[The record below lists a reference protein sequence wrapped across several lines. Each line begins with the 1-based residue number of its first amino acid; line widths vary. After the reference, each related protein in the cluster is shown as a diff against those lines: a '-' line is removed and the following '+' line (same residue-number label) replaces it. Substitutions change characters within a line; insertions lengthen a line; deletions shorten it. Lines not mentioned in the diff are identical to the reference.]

1 MLNKLKEKYRAFR
14 AWQKQPHQVAPLS
27 EETHC
32 CNTCGTEYQ
41 GNYCPRCGQS
51 AKVGRYSFKAAF
63 LLFLDVWGLGNRGM
77 FRSIRDLILRPGYM
91 IRDYLGGMQ
100 TAYFPPFKMFFLI
113 IALSV
118 LVDSGLNIKGE
129 NRLQKT
135 KDKIS
140 MNLEEGK
147 SIGDSISAKSKE
159 IIFDEDSTSVE
170 TIKKREAV
178 KRGGTIASRALQ
190 IIKTVFNWIADHMT
204 FMTLIWLLVFSA
216 PLYLFF
222 RKSPAYPGLRFSEF
236 FVAMVYTNNMM
247 NIFSVISGFFCFG
260 EVLTEFVCYL
270 LSIISLKQLTGYSFK
285 RTLAYAIVA
294 FIFLCFI
301 ALILLI
307 LGISLIGVFIGAQQ

>member
-1 MLNKLKEKYRAFR
+1 M
-14 AWQKQPHQVAPLS
+14 
-27 EETHC
+27 
-32 CNTCGTEYQ
+32 
-41 GNYCPRCGQS
+41 
-51 AKVGRYSFKAAF
+51 
-63 LLFLDVWGLGNRGM
+63 
-77 FRSIRDLILRPGYM
+77 
-91 IRDYLGGMQ
+91 
-100 TAYFPPFKMFFLI
+100 
-113 IALSV
+113 
-118 LVDSGLNIKGE
+118 
-129 NRLQKT
+129 
-135 KDKIS
+135 
-140 MNLEEGK
+140 
-147 SIGDSISAKSKE
+147 
-159 IIFDEDSTSVE
+159 E

-178 KRGGTIASRALQ
+178 KRGGTSASRALQ

-247 NIFSVISGFFCFG
+247 NIFSVIGGFFWFG
-260 EVLTEFVCYL
+260 EVLTEFGCYL